1 MKGGQTSVLR
11 HQTKC
16 PKSRACCVAVGA
28 GEGDPYGTAIGAAS
42 GGDPIDSSWHAC
54 EGGTIVLIL
63 QTGH

>member
-1 MKGGQTSVLR
+1 M
-11 HQTKC
+11 
-16 PKSRACCVAVGA
+16 AVGA